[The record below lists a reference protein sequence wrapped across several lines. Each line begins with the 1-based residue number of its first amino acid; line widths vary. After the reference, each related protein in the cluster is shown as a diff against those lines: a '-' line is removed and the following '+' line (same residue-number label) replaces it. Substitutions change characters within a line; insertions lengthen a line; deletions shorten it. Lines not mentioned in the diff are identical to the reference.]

1 MPSQQEQ
8 SPQHLGKPHIGWI
21 ESEEGLEL
29 RVVFTGIHRDGLSAE
44 ACHRLH
50 QAYERLTAIV
60 SMLIEDEE
68 RMQSQGRILEGS
80 LSFLAAHLTD
90 VTSFF
95 QMLAGDLGPTKD
107 DDFPF

>member
-29 RVVFTGIHRDGLSAE
+29 RVVFTGIHRNGLSAE
-44 ACHRLH
+44 AGHRLH

-68 RMQSQGRILEGS
+68 RMRPRGEYLKA
-80 LSFLAAHLTD
+80 L
-90 VTSFF
+90 
-95 QMLAGDLGPTKD
+95 
-107 DDFPF
+107 